1 MELNDS
7 FADRFAIIGVAG
19 YKTALQCGS
28 ELDRSHRRG
37 PLFRRG
43 RVRFVYWDQE
53 EATEVAEASESAH
66 HFEPS
71 CCRGARAIRRGPA
84 STGGG
89 TGATGA
95 GGAGVGVGVG
105 VAGFSTGKSAPS
117 FLGSSIFFGL
127 IYIRSMWVDLISG
140 HDFFGQALVP
150 RFTAAV
156 ADAVA
161 RARAGAAERPAR
173 GRTRTPQAPRSPFLY
188 LLASPT
194 LALSTVNFGVK

>member
-1 MELNDS
+1 MQRASAMCYRPALLRRLLTTKSSAPFTAAAATAPPIIERARV
-7 FADRFAIIGVAG
+7 FADRVAIIGVAG
-19 YKTALQCGS
+19 CKTALQSGS
-28 ELDRSHRRG
+28 DLDRSHRRG

-43 RVRFVYWDQE
+43 RVRFVHRDQE

-105 VAGFSTGKSAPS
+105 VAALAPASRLRAFSAPR
-117 FLGSSIFFGL
+117 FF
-127 IYIRSMWVDLISG
+127 SG
-140 HDFFGQALVP
+140 
-150 RFTAAV
+150 
-156 ADAVA
+156 
-161 RARAGAAERPAR
+161 
-173 GRTRTPQAPRSPFLY
+173 
-188 LLASPT
+188 
-194 LALSTVNFGVK
+194 